1 MSISSHNAVS
11 GIRPVNAAQPL
22 AKRTDPREAAPGAGV
37 PADKGQPE
45 VAPKAEGHAR
55 LDAFSKKIESR
66 FENALNSQ
74 KLSPRQR
81 EALEQER
88 DRFQSLIARFES
100 AYLDGAEGPRKDA
113 TEGIQKLLQNF
124 SKSVN
129 HIVSGGVLTKPDDG
143 TAVPTAGTST
153 TSGAR
158 GKIDLVG

>member
-11 GIRPVNAAQPL
+11 GIRPVNAAQSL

-37 PADKGQPE
+37 PADKGQPQP
-45 VAPKAEGHAR
+45 APTAEGHAR
-55 LDAFSKKIESR
+55 LDAFSKKIEGR
-66 FENALNSQ
+66 FEHALNSQ

-88 DRFQSLIARFES
+88 DRFQSLLARFES

-113 TEGIQKLLQNF
+113 ALGIQKLLQNF

-129 HIVSGGVLTKPDDG
+129 HIVAGGVATKPDDG
-143 TAVPTAGTST
+143 TPTTAASTSST
-153 TSGAR
+153 TNVR